1 MISAV
6 IIDDE
11 PKSVFTLNSFLH
23 DYCPQ
28 VSIAGIAND
37 AIAAKSLI
45 EKVNPQLIFL
55 DIEMPMGSGFDLL
68 QSLRTIRFEII
79 FITAYNQYA
88 INAFRFSA
96 LDYLLKPLRITE
108 LKQAVAK
115 AEQRITEKRSTH
127 DYELMLRNIGE
138 QNTGKH
144 KMAFTD
150 KGIQYLVQL
159 DKIMYCIASA
169 NYTQVYT
176 PDKMFVST
184 RNLKEFE
191 DMLPPE
197 LFFRIHHGH
206 IVNINYIVKL
216 QKGRGGRAIMND
228 GKELEIAVRRK
239 DDFLKMFKGNT

>member
-1 MISAV
+1 MINAV

-11 PKSVFTLNSFLH
+11 PKSVFTLNSFLR

-28 VSIAGIAND
+28 VNITGIAND
-37 AIAAKSLI
+37 AAAAKTLI
-45 EKVNPQLIFL
+45 EKVNPQLVFL

-68 QSLRTIRFEII
+68 QSLKSIHFEII

-115 AEQRITEKRSTH
+115 AEQRILEKRSTH
-127 DYELMLRNIGE
+127 DYELMIRNMGE
-138 QNTGKH
+138 QNTGKL
-144 KMAFTD
+144 KIAFTD
-150 KGIQYLVQL
+150 KGVQYLVPL
-159 DKIMYCIASA
+159 DDIMYCLASA
-169 NYTQVYT
+169 NYTYVHT
-176 PDKMFVST
+176 TGKIFISP

-191 DMLPPE
+191 EMLPPDI
-197 LFFRIHHGH
+197 FFRIHHGH
-206 IVNINYIVKL
+206 IVNTNYITKL
-216 QKGRGGRAIMND
+216 QKGRGGSVIMND

-239 DDFLKMFKGNT
+239 EEFMKKIKN

>member
-1 MISAV
+1 MITAV

-28 VSIAGIAND
+28 VNIVGIAND
-37 AIAAKSLI
+37 ANAAKILI
-45 EKVNPQLIFL
+45 EKVNPQLVFL

-68 QSLRTIRFEII
+68 QSLHTIRFEII

-108 LKQAVAK
+108 LKEAVAK
-115 AEQRITEKRSTH
+115 AEQRIAEKRSTH
-127 DYELMLRNIGE
+127 DYELMLRNMGE
-138 QNTGKH
+138 QNTAKL

-159 DKIMYCIASA
+159 DKIMYCIANA
-169 NYTQVYT
+169 NYTHVHT
-176 PDKMFVST
+176 IDRTFISA

-191 DMLPPE
+191 EMLPPE
-197 LFFRIHHGH
+197 MFFRIHHGH
-206 IVNINYIVKL
+206 MVNINYIVKL
-216 QKGRGGRAIMND
+216 QKGRGGSVIMND

-239 DDFLKMFKGNT
+239 EEFMKVFKANA